1 MATYDR
7 QNKNF
12 LKKVLK
18 SFWFWI
24 KMNYNEYINNKRE
37 VKKMKK
43 EKEVYLT
50 TEVMIEMFKRAF
62 GHQFDANTKF
72 IVGKDL
78 TEEERDYC
86 KVLKDS
92 CEQKDEEIA
101 ELKVKI
107 EALISSEIDDEDLE
121 CVIERHPKY
130 KELKEKVERQQFMIE
145 VLEKI
150 IINKSKEYYELDAKY
165 KSALKQINK
174 N

>member
-1 MATYDR
+1 
-7 QNKNF
+7 
-12 LKKVLK
+12 
-18 SFWFWI
+18 
-24 KMNYNEYINNKRE
+24 
-37 VKKMKK
+37 MKK

-72 IVGKDL
+72 IVGKEL
-78 TEEERDYC
+78 TEEESDYC
-86 KVLKDS
+86 KVLKNR

-130 KELKEKVERQQFMIE
+130 RDLKEENFTLRGRTE
-145 VLEKI
+145 NLEKI
-150 IINKSKEYYELDAKY
+150 IINKRKEYYELDAKY